1 MDNTQ
6 QHRSEIRLDTV
17 AALYRRELYF
27 ICKRVMDIVIATV
40 LLLLLAPVMLICAI
54 WIKLDSPGPVLFVQK
69 RVGARRRWKNGV
81 LTWETYLFPMLKFRS
96 MHHNSDERLH
106 REYVLAYIRNDQSRM
121 DEIQGTATQVRKLI
135 ADPRITRA
143 GYWLRKTSLDE
154 LPQLLNVVMG
164 HMSLVGP
171 RPAIKYE
178 VDAYEWWHH
187 QRLEATP
194 GLTGLWQIRG
204 RDTASFEEMVALDIE
219 YIREQSLWMDL
230 MILVLTPLVLLRGRS
245 AA

>member
-1 MDNTQ
+1 MHDMQ
-6 QHRSEIRLDTV
+6 QREQGIRPGTTP
-17 AALYRRELYF
+17 ALYRRELYF
-27 ICKRVMDIVIATV
+27 YCKRALDLLIATA
-40 LLLLLAPVMLICAI
+40 LLLLLAPLMLIIAA

-69 RVGARRRWKNGV
+69 RVGARRRWKNGA

-96 MHHNSDERLH
+96 MQHRSDETLH

-121 DEIQGTATQVRKLI
+121 DEIQGTTTQVRKLV

-154 LPQLLNVVMG
+154 LPQLLNVFRG
-164 HMSLVGP
+164 EMSLVGP

-178 VDAYEWWHH
+178 VDVYEQWHR

-204 RDTASFEEMVALDIE
+204 RDTSSFEEMVELDIQ
-219 YIREQSLWMDL
+219 YIREQSLWIDL
-230 MILVLTPLVLLRGRS
+230 TIITLTPLALLRGRI